1 MKTLINKQKIN
12 YIIIYLEVK
21 MNIYIL
27 VVIKEI
33 IAEIRILNIIH

>member
-33 IAEIRILNIIH
+33 IAEIRILNIMH